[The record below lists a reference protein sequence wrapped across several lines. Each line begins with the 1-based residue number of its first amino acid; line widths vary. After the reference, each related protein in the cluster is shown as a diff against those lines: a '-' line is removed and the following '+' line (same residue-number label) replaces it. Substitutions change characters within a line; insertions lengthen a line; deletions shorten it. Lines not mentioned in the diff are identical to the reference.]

1 MSGNPIAKTFEGLW
15 IWQQARMLVKDV
27 YSDFGAGTPAS
38 HDFAFRSQFQRAAI
52 SVMNNIAEGFERSS
66 DPEYR
71 RFLDIAKASCGEVRS
86 MYYAAEDLN
95 YVLSETAEQRRESTR
110 RLAAG
115 IASLKTHLSKASNR
129 RPSAPS
135 TL

>member
-1 MSGNPIAKTFEGLW
+1 MSDNAVAKSFEGLW
-15 IWQQARMLVKDV
+15 IWQQARVLVKVV
-27 YSDFGAGTPAS
+27 YSDFGAGTPAG

-66 DPEYR
+66 DPEYV

-95 YVLSETAEQRRESTR
+95 YVLPEIADQRREFTR
-110 RLAAG
+110 RLAGG
-115 IASLKTHLSKASNR
+115 IASLQSHLRKGR
-129 RPSAPS
+129 TQTPPK
-135 TL
+135 LH